1 VPMLELN
8 NCEEFECVFA
18 AIIRW
23 RFFVKVLL
31 LPIFE
36 SSRGSD

>member
-1 VPMLELN
+1 
-8 NCEEFECVFA
+8 VFA

-31 LPIFE
+31 LPILNRAGGATDAA
-36 SSRGSD
+36 SIRSC